1 MRHGLLVIVLIGAA
15 MLPAC
20 RKQQARSLA
29 ADDPPP
35 VVAAVITVAS
45 ESYPITIP
53 VTGTLVSHTRV
64 DVKAEVIGHIAR
76 FDKEEGERVEAGE
89 PVVWVD
95 DENSRLAERQ
105 AKTAVDSAEAALDR
119 ARLIEDHSK
128 VELER
133 AGNLVKSGGI
143 TDKDL
148 KAAQLAC
155 RDATAQ
161 VALAEAQTEQ
171 MRAALAVAQKRV
183 RDTVIYAP
191 VAGEIQR
198 KVLNKGSY
206 VEAPTHIFTIVDNC
220 RLELESPVPSA
231 DLASVRPGQA
241 VTFRV
246 NSYPEAKFAGRV
258 IEINPSVEEQTR
270 AAKVRIQVANSGGKL
285 KAGMFAEGEILT
297 GITAGAIVIPA
308 SAVYRDDRSA
318 KSAYVFTLSDGK
330 AVRCN
335 VRIGHERD
343 SSLEIIEGLHTGEEL
358 IAEQSIEIAEGVR
371 VQPRR

>member
-1 MRHGLLVIVLIGAA
+1 MRHGLLVIVWIAAA

-20 RKQQARSLA
+20 SKPQARSLA
-29 ADDPPP
+29 AADPP

-206 VEAPTHIFTIVDNC
+206 VEAPTHIFTIVDNS

-231 DLASVRPGQA
+231 DLASIRPGQA

-246 NSYPEAKFAGRV
+246 NSYPEAKFTGRV

-297 GITAGAIVIPA
+297 GTTAGAIVIPA

-343 SSLEIIEGLHTGEEL
+343 SSLEIIEGLHAGEEL

>member
-1 MRHGLLVIVLIGAA
+1 MRHGLLVIVWIAAA

-20 RKQQARSLA
+20 SKPQARSLA
-29 ADDPPP
+29 AADPP

-206 VEAPTHIFTIVDNC
+206 VEAPTHIFTIVDNS

-231 DLASVRPGQA
+231 DLASIRPGQA

-297 GITAGAIVIPA
+297 GTTAGAIVIPA

-343 SSLEIIEGLHTGEEL
+343 SSLEIIEGLHAGEEL

>member
-1 MRHGLLVIVLIGAA
+1 MRHGLLVIVWIAAA

-20 RKQQARSLA
+20 SKPQARSLA
-29 ADDPPP
+29 AADPP